1 MSKTRLTLKDVLA
14 KEDLLYP
21 GHRACAGCV
30 AAAAFRMVLK
40 ATRGPT
46 VAVSA
51 TGCLEV
57 CTSILPYSS
66 WKIPWIHNAFENAAA
81 TAAGI
86 EAAFKA
92 MKKKGLIDRIPD
104 VIAFGGDGGTF
115 DIGFQALSGALERG
129 HDMLYVL
136 YDNEAYMNT
145 GIQRS
150 GGTPK
155 FAWTTTSPAGEVIPG
170 KLEWKK
176 PIAHIVAEHR
186 IPYTATASP
195 SEPMDLINKVR
206 RALEVEG
213 PAFIHVICPCPR
225 GWRFDTSKG
234 IKVAELAVKTC
245 FFPLW
250 EATWEDGELV
260 YRLTGTSLA
269 IAKKPELKLP
279 VEEYLKL
286 QGRFAHLFRPKKR
299 EDLIAEIQAAV
310 DAEWKYLLKKAGMV

>member
-1 MSKTRLTLKDVLA
+1 VCPARLTMKDVLA

-30 AAAAFRMVLK
+30 PAIVFRLALK
-40 ATRGPT
+40 ALRGPT

-51 TGCLEV
+51 TGCMEV
-57 CTSILPYSS
+57 ATSILPYTS

-92 MKKKGLIDRIPD
+92 MKKMGQIKEVPD
-104 VIAFGGDGGTF
+104 VIIFGGDGGTY
-115 DIGFQALSGALERG
+115 DIGFQALSGAAERG
-129 HDMLYVL
+129 HKFLQIL

-150 GGTPK
+150 GGTPR

-176 PIAHIVAEHR
+176 PIALIMLEHR
-186 IPYTATASP
+186 IPYVATASP
-195 SEPMDLINKVR
+195 SEPMDLVNKVR
-206 RALEVEG
+206 KGLEADG

-225 GWRFDTSKG
+225 GWRFDTRLG
-234 IKVAELAVKTC
+234 IKVAKMAVRTC

-250 EATWEDGELV
+250 EAKWEDGELEFK
-260 YRLTGTSLA
+260 LTGTSLA

-286 QGRFAHLFRPKKR
+286 QGRFAHLFKPKKR

-310 DAEWKYLLKKAGMV
+310 DAEWNYILKKAGMA